1 MLCDYLSMLPVDS
14 DTEEL
19 FISDGADC
27 LRKRVR
33 LVEKTVR
40 DKGGRFRSLLDYYHM
55 KGYLYEMA

>member
-1 MLCDYLSMLPVDS
+1 MSPVDS
-14 DTEEL
+14 ETEML

-33 LVEKTVR
+33 LVEKTAS